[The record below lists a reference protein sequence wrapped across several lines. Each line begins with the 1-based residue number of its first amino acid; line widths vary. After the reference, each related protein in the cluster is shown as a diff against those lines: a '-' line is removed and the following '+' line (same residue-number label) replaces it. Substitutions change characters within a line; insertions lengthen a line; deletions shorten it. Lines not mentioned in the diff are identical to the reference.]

1 VLADLQLARAYN
13 LSGDKAKAIS
23 AYESFLQ
30 LWKDADPD
38 IPQLLKQAEA
48 EYAKLK

>member
-1 VLADLQLARAYN
+1 LATNRERPLTLVRTEGDGRVIDLFRP
-13 LSGDKAKAIS
+13 
-23 AYESFLQ
+23 

-38 IPQLLKQAEA
+38 IPILKQAKA